1 MFVID
6 SKVRCIVMYCGIID
20 TLLLLMKRQKS
31 QFFLRYLLNI
41 SKNNKQTRIFLNQ
54 STEMIVNY
62 KNIFNQCR

>member
-20 TLLLLMKRQKS
+20 ALLLLMTCQKS